1 MHDDLLEVIEIY
13 RVLREEYDK
22 AIVGLDDVKEKTAI
36 AFLSEI
42 PTTLSAKKSRRVNA
56 GLVWYMGVPG
66 TGKTYGGLVL
76 AKVTNTNFVRIQGRA
91 DLTPSDIVGVEIF
104 NPKTGEWEKREGPI
118 VKAQI
123 LLLDEGNRIP
133 PKTQSAFL
141 EANQDRTVTIG
152 DTTIELPEFYFVIM
166 TANPVETGE
175 GTYPM
180 SDANADRFTFII
192 NVNYLSPNE
201 EEKLVSFDIK
211 NIDIEPRL
219 KWERIAQLRSSIT
232 EHVFLHRSLKKYI
245 RRLVVAS
252 RPYNSEIKNF
262 MHSPS
267 SLVEEFVELGASPR
281 ATMCWGP
288 TSKVRAI
295 IVGKRDVVYPED
307 IQTLA
312 KNILGHRI
320 NLKSNAGKRGVTV
333 ENVIDD
339 IIAKVAVP

>member
-1 MHDDLLEVIEIY
+1 MHNDLLEVMDIY
-13 RVLREEYDK
+13 RKTRLEYDK
-22 AIVGLDDVKEKTAI
+22 AIVGLDNVKEKTLI

-42 PTTLSAKKSRRVNA
+42 PTTLSAKKGRRVNA
-56 GLVWYMGVPG
+56 GSVWYMGVPG
-66 TGKTYGGLVL
+66 TAKTYGGLVL
-76 AKVTNTNFVRIQGRA
+76 AKTTDTNFVRIQGRA
-91 DLTPSDIVGVEIF
+91 DLVPSDIVGAEIY
-104 NPKTGEWEKREGPI
+104 NPKTGEFEIRKGPI

-152 DTTIELPEFYFVIM
+152 DVTLELPEFYFVIM

-180 SDANADRFTFII
+180 SDANADRFTMII
-192 NVNYLSPNE
+192 NFSYLPPNE
-201 EEKLVSFDIK
+201 EQKLVSFDIK
-211 NIDIEPRL
+211 NIDILPIV
-219 KWERIAQLRSSIT
+219 KWERIAELRSSIT

-252 RPYNSEIKNF
+252 RPYRPEIGSH
-262 MHSPS
+262 MYSPS

-288 TSKVRAI
+288 TAKVRAL
-295 IVGKRDVVYPED
+295 IVGGRDSVYPED
-307 IQTLA
+307 IQSLA
-312 KNILGHRI
+312 RNILAHRM
-320 NLKSNAGKRGVTV
+320 NLKSNSTKRGVTV

-339 IIAKVAVP
+339 IVDKVPIP